1 MEEYRKQIIGRMSI
15 SAGICILFL
24 IGIMFRIPQYVQ
36 TGNEH
41 YSDFMQGFFIGLVIL
56 MEVYGITRIV
66 HYGKIL
72 GKEDLLKR
80 EYYEENDER
89 TRMIYEKAGGN
100 ALYGC
105 ALAVLVAA
113 IVAGFFEMTV
123 FITLICCSV
132 FLLGT
137 RKVLKIY
144 YGRKF

>member
-1 MEEYRKQIIGRMSI
+1 MEEYRKQIIGRIGI

-24 IGIMFRIPQYVQ
+24 AGIVCRLPGYVQ
-36 TGNEH
+36 TGNEQ
-41 YSDFMQGFFIGLVIL
+41 YSDFLQGFFIGLVIV
-56 MEVYGITRIV
+56 MEVYGITRII
-66 HYGKIL
+66 HYGRIL
-72 GKEDLLKR
+72 SKEELLKR

-105 ALAVLVAA
+105 ALTVLVAA
-113 IVAGFFEMTV
+113 VVAGFFEMTV
-123 FITLICCSV
+123 FLTLISCSV